1 MEKIVL
7 PGKNFSFRPTI
18 TKDHLPVILSGTFMS
33 ELLGGDFS

>member
-7 PGKNFSFRPTI
+7 PGKYFRFRATI

-33 ELLGGDFS
+33 ALLGGF